1 MLTIMLS
8 AVQIYG
14 KQKGQPDVYPGKHH
28 LKPYFAIVKLRP
40 EDALPMPLLLLADET
55 IEAIERYIY
64 QCDVYVAAGDDGL
77 SAGVFALYRSSAEEI
92 ELKNMAVAEAYQGR
106 GLGSY
111 MLEEVCRIA
120 ASSGYIKVI
129 VGTATVGRQLNF
141 YKKNG
146 FMPFDVRKDF
156 FLTYYSE
163 PIFEEGER
171 LRDMILL
178 EKYV

>member
-1 MLTIMLS
+1 MFIVKKSVLNPSFT
-8 AVQIYG
+8 
-14 KQKGQPDVYPGKHH
+14 
-28 LKPYFAIVKLRP
+28 IVKLRP

-64 QCDVYVAAGDDGL
+64 QCDVYVLIGDDGL
-77 SAGVFALYRSSAEEI
+77 LAGVFALYRSSDEEI
-92 ELKNMAVAEAYQGR
+92 ELKNMAVAEGFQGR
-106 GLGSY
+106 GLGSF
-111 MLEEVCRIA
+111 MLDEVCRIA
-120 ASSGYIKVI
+120 AVDGYHRLI

-146 FMPFDVRKDF
+146 FVPFDVRKDF